1 MINFLLESTVGLI
14 AFLAFYHLFLERE
27 KMHQFNRF
35 YLLFSIVISLIIPF
49 ISIEII
55 QEIENF
61 PLTTNLPILIDSG
74 NNIPIKETTNYTP
87 NLLWSLYIIISFVL
101 LVRFLKNILYFKKTI
116 QSNETVSYKNATLVL
131 LNQETIPHTFLNYI
145 FINKESYKNRTIEN
159 ELYDHELTHVN
170 QNHSYDILCIEL
182 LKIIFWFNPVFYLY
196 KKAIQLNH
204 EFIADEKVVKTHKN
218 VSFYQSLLLNTNG
231 NATYYLASNL
241 NYLITKKRLIMMTKT
256 TSKFSGF
263 IKKAGII
270 PLLTLM
276 IYFLCTDLVAQEKK
290 QAESNFPHKEL
301 NEYYGDTRVIIKDK
315 DGKIITDK
323 KYTELSEEEKMQVP
337 PPSKPE
343 KLVVS
348 ETQFKDFKNQTK
360 YAIWID
366 GKHVNNSELNKYNSS
381 DFVYFNNSHV
391 YKNARSKNFPQEN
404 QASLYTE
411 NGYVEAFEK
420 RDVKMGGTIE
430 IRETNKENQTSFSET
445 KKESGYIYFED
456 NVYFVIKENDK
467 KEYYTRTGI
476 LILDKELITKLDK
489 TEITKDPK
497 KLPNKN
503 FEYES
508 ENIKVKPATLDEIEK
523 ANILKVD
530 KLSDFDTKDKK
541 EGYIY
546 MNNGTY
552 FFYKND
558 KGEIEYFNRWG
569 NRVNEKGEKLAEIN
583 NKK

>member
-1 MINFLLESTVGLI
+1 MTNFLIESTISLI
-14 AFLAFYHLFLERE
+14 SLLVFYHLFLERE

-35 YLLFSIVISLIIPF
+35 YLLFSIIISLVIPF

-55 QEIENF
+55 QEIENI
-61 PLTTNLPILIDSG
+61 PLATNFPILIDSG
-74 NNIPIKETTNYTP
+74 NNIPKKETTNYTP
-87 NLLWSLYIIISFVL
+87 ILLWSLYIIITFVL
-101 LVRFLKNILYFKKTI
+101 IFRFLKNILYFKKTI

-145 FINKESYKNRTIEN
+145 FLNKESYNNRTIEN
-159 ELYDHELTHVN
+159 ELYEHELTHVN
-170 QNHSYDILCIEL
+170 QNHSYDILCVEL
-182 LKIIFWFNPVFYLY
+182 LKIIFWFNPVFYFY

-204 EFIADEKVVKTHKN
+204 EFIADEKVVETHKN

-276 IYFLCTDLVAQEKK
+276 IYFLCTDLVAQKTIIKTQSKEKVKKSDFNYSLDTIKRKKHKNKDVSLDAKLEKK
-290 QAESNFPHKEL
+290 
-301 NEYYGDTRVIIKDK
+301 
-315 DGKIITDK
+315 
-323 KYTELSEEEKMQVP
+323 SE
-337 PPSKPE
+337 
-343 KLVVS
+343 
-348 ETQFKDFKNQTK
+348 
-360 YAIWID
+360 A
-366 GKHVNNSELNKYNSS
+366 
-381 DFVYFNNSHV
+381 
-391 YKNARSKNFPQEN
+391 
-404 QASLYTE
+404 
-411 NGYVEAFEK
+411 
-420 RDVKMGGTIE
+420 
-430 IRETNKENQTSFSET
+430 
-445 KKESGYIYFED
+445 GYIYFEE
-456 NVYFVIKENDK
+456 NVYFVIKENDI

-489 TEITKDPK
+489 IEITKDAKNLPIK
-497 KLPNKN
+497 K

-508 ENIKVKPATLDEIEK
+508 ENINIKPSTLDEIEK
-523 ANILKVD
+523 ANIIKAD

-552 FFYKND
+552 YFTKND
-558 KGEIEYFNRWG
+558 KGEVEYFNRWG
-569 NRVNEKGEKLAEIN
+569 NRVNEKGEKLAETTE
-583 NKK
+583 KK